1 MSNLTTNHGRS
12 KLKQHWDTIV
22 RPDGHKLKNTSNVKF
37 DKGCEN
43 KYIHTLLFMGV

>member
-12 KLKQHWDTIV
+12 KLKQNWDTIV
-22 RPDGHKLKNTSNVKF
+22 RPDEHKFKNTSNVKF
-37 DKGCEN
+37 DKGWEN